1 MSSQHSHDHGVRKP
15 HASSSLE
22 KWAWLSVAAAVFTI
36 ALKLGAWWWTDSVG
50 LFSDAMESFVNLA
63 AALFAVMALRLAET
77 PADENH
83 HFGHDK
89 IEYFAGGFEGSLIL
103 LAAAL
108 IAWAAIDR
116 FIHPQPLQAFGV
128 GVLLASLAS
137 VINGVVGA
145 VLMRVGKTHDSVTL
159 ESDGHHLLTD
169 VWTSVGVIVGIVAV
183 MLTGWWWLDPV
194 IALLVAANIVFI
206 GSKLLWRAWKGLMDE
221 ALDAATEKQIVDVL
235 NAHCHGDLQ
244 WHALRHRK
252 SGRRMFATVH
262 VLVPGQW
269 RMQRAHDLSEVI
281 EQAIAKTLPALHLVI
296 HLEPLEDERAYQDQ
310 ELSAAPITNANLTE

>member
-1 MSSQHSHDHGVRKP
+1 MPQTLG
-15 HASSSLE
+15 ASLE
-22 KWAWLSVAAAVFTI
+22 KWAWLSVAAAICTI
-36 ALKLGAWWWTDSVG
+36 TLKLGAWWWTDSIG

-63 AALFAVMALRLAET
+63 AAIFAVIALRLSET
-77 PADENH
+77 PADDNH

-128 GVLLASLAS
+128 GVVLASIAS
-137 VINGVVGA
+137 VINGAVGI
-145 VLMRVGKTHDSVTL
+145 VLMRIGKRHDSVTL

-194 IALLVAANIVFI
+194 IALLVAANIVYI
-206 GSKLLWRAWKGLMDE
+206 GCKLLWRAWKGLMDE

-235 NAHCHGDLQ
+235 NAHCRDELQ

-262 VLVPGQW
+262 VLVPGAW
-269 RMQRAHDLSEVI
+269 SMQKAHDLSERI
-281 EQAIAKTLPALHLVI
+281 EQAILQLLPSLHLVI
-296 HLEPLEDERAYQDQ
+296 HLEPLEDERAYQDL
-310 ELSAAPITNANLTE
+310 ELN